1 MTALFLRL
9 LAIYL
14 GGVPLYAQTVGANAS
29 QLLSRGPGAESAAM
43 AGTSVSTIHDP
54 TALYWNPAGLSRSG
68 GMISGEH
75 LFLFGGAR
83 YDFVGLTVPS
93 RFGTFGGGALQLERS
108 NIVARNAIDDPGTS
122 VSNTQSVYLL
132 GCARQLGEHWS
143 AGVTADMLDFS
154 IAGYSNRGFGLD
166 AGAQGH
172 YNGDDFLGL
181 KRVVWSLGAMV
192 KNLIEPK
199 LTLSQDEES
208 YPRELRAG
216 AALSFETSSRPQSSG
231 VIEHDRATIQ
241 VSARQVA
248 GAPGLNPAI
257 GLAYDYLGVMV
268 FRMGYDGNVSA
279 GMGFRTPDERFALDY
294 SMENEPFALD
304 HRFTISYRFGAP
316 AQNKPKGEFRE
327 VIDDEYERAK
337 AQAEGL
343 AQENYA
349 TGETLFR
356 DQKYQQAAEPFRLAA
371 LLTPEDKRMSEA
383 YKRAQ
388 EAFRVQEIHRLSTD
402 ATLNPGPGQESKA
415 YLAIAE
421 LLDLGA
427 ENKDELTGVLQRI
440 IPRIPTDDYTQLSR
454 QVIDTSTSAVRQL
467 VLAGRYGEA
476 KHIVDMLAA
485 VADKGSSAYVSVLA
499 DNLSAK
505 AAAVRKEFETLS
517 EEQKDHA
524 DVRLARAA
532 LALMRAFPDDAAAAE
547 RAHVALA
554 RYRADS
560 PLSIKERFYVR
571 KLYYLAA
578 AGYVR
583 HTEASLSDAARYLA
597 EVQSRDPSDEAADS
611 LWSAMTREGSA
622 RQ

>member
-1 MTALFLRL
+1 MIALLARL
-9 LAIYL
+9 LALYL
-14 GGVPLYAQTVGANAS
+14 GVTPLYAQTVGANAS
-29 QLLSRGPGAESAAM
+29 QLLSRGPGAESAAL
-43 AGTSVSTIHDP
+43 AGTSVSTVHDP
-54 TALYWNPAGLSRSG
+54 TALYWNPAGLASAG

-93 RFGTFGGGALQLERS
+93 RFGTFSGGALQLERS
-108 NIVARNAIDDPGTS
+108 NIVARTAIDDPGTD

-132 GCARQLGEHWS
+132 GYARPLSEHWT
-143 AGVTADMLDFS
+143 AGVTADMLDFN

-166 AGAQGH
+166 AGMQGR
-172 YNGDDFLGL
+172 YEGDDFLGL

-192 KNLIEPK
+192 KNLVEPK
-199 LTLSQDEES
+199 LTLSQDAEN
-208 YPRELRAG
+208 YPREYRAG
-216 AALSFETSSRPQSSG
+216 AALSFETASRPQSSG

-241 VSARQVA
+241 VSARQVT

-268 FRMGYDGNVSA
+268 FRLGYDGGVSG
-279 GMGFRTPDERFALDY
+279 GMGLRTPDQRFALDY
-294 SMENEPFALD
+294 SLENQPFALD

-316 AQNKPKGEFRE
+316 AEKKPAAVFRE
-327 VIDDEYERAK
+327 VIDSEYERAK
-337 AQAEGL
+337 AQAEAL
-343 AQENYA
+343 AQENAA

-356 DQKYQQAAEPFRLAA
+356 DQKYQQAAEAFRLAS
-371 LLTPEDKRMSEA
+371 LLTPDDKRSAGA

-402 ATLNPGPGQESKA
+402 ATLNPGPGQEPKA

-421 LLDLGA
+421 LLGLGV
-427 ENKDELTGVLQRI
+427 ENKDGLTGVLQRI
-440 IPRIPTDDYTQLSR
+440 VPRIPAEDYAQLSR
-454 QVIDTSTSAVRQL
+454 QVIDTSTAAVRQL
-467 VLAGRYGEA
+467 AAAGRYEEA
-476 KHIVDMLAA
+476 RRVVEMLA
-485 VADKGSSAYVSVLA
+485 VVSDKPSAGLVSVLNDA
-499 DNLSAK
+499 LAAK
-505 AAAVRKEFETLS
+505 AAGVRKDFDSLS

-532 LALMRAFPDDAAAAE
+532 LAMLRAFPEDASAAA
-547 RAHVALA
+547 RARAALA
-554 RYRADS
+554 RYRADA

-583 HTEASLSDAARYLA
+583 HTEASLADAARYLGEIQA
-597 EVQSRDPSDEAADS
+597 RDPSDEDADA
-611 LWSAMTREGSA
+611 LWSAMTREGLVK
-622 RQ
+622 Q